1 MIEEAFKLLC
11 VMGLSNERYARI
23 LPEMVHLVQSTNL

>member
-1 MIEEAFKLLC
+1 MIEECLLC
-11 VMGLSNERYARI
+11 AVDLSNERYARV